1 MFRPG
6 WFCYYADIQLIK
18 AWLVRRNLVKKIV
31 WDETL
36 SVDGGEIDEDHR
48 RLVDLFNI
56 LSRSVADGDAA
67 EYIEAVLEELISC
80 TIWHFRHEE
89 RLMLM
94 YKYDG
99 IEEHRDEHNDLI
111 DSVRELQQKFQ
122 NENKLLTNEDI
133 EYLEDWLT
141 QHILGQDMR
150 LGYYLMEVMK

>member
-1 MFRPG
+1 MKE
-6 WFCYYADIQLIK
+6 II
-18 AWLVRRNLVKKIV
+18 
-31 WDETL
+31 WDEKL

-56 LSRSVADGDAA
+56 LSRSVAKGDSV
-67 EYIEAVLEELISC
+67 EYIDAVLEELISC

-89 RLMLM
+89 RLMLK
-94 YKYDG
+94 YKYDS
-99 IEEHRDEHNDLI
+99 IDEHKDEHHDLI
-111 DSVRELQQKFQ
+111 DSVRALQEKFHK
-122 NENKLLTNEDI
+122 ENKQLNNEDI

>member
-1 MFRPG
+1 
-6 WFCYYADIQLIK
+6 
-18 AWLVRRNLVKKIV
+18 VKKII

-56 LSRSVADGDAA
+56 LSRSVEEGDAA
-67 EYIEAVLEELISC
+67 EYIDAVLEELISC

-99 IEEHRDEHNDLI
+99 LDVHKDEHNDLI
-111 DSVRELQQKFQ
+111 DSVRGLKQKFHK
-122 NENKLLTNEDI
+122 ENKLLTNEDI

-150 LGYYLMEVMK
+150 LGFYLMEVMK

>member
-1 MFRPG
+1 
-6 WFCYYADIQLIK
+6 
-18 AWLVRRNLVKKIV
+18 VKKII
-31 WDETL
+31 WDESL

-56 LSRSVADGDAA
+56 LSRAVEEDDAA
-67 EYIEAVLEELISC
+67 EYIDAVLEELVSC

-99 IEEHRDEHNDLI
+99 IEAHKDEHNDLI
-111 DSVRELQQKFQ
+111 DSVRELQQKFHK
-122 NENKLLTNEDI
+122 ENRLLTNEDI

-150 LGYYLMEVMK
+150 LGFYLMDVMK

>member
-1 MFRPG
+1 M
-6 WFCYYADIQLIK
+6 
-18 AWLVRRNLVKKIV
+18 KKII
-31 WDETL
+31 WDESL

-56 LSRSVADGDAA
+56 LSRSVEEGDAT
-67 EYIEAVLEELISC
+67 EYIDAVLEELISC

-99 IEEHRDEHNDLI
+99 IEAHKDEHNDLI
-111 DSVRELQQKFQ
+111 DSVRELQQKFHK
-122 NENKLLTNEDI
+122 ENRLLTNEDI

-150 LGYYLMEVMK
+150 LGFYLMDVMK

>member
-1 MFRPG
+1 M
-6 WFCYYADIQLIK
+6 
-18 AWLVRRNLVKKIV
+18 KKIT
-31 WDETL
+31 WDESL

-56 LSRSVADGDAA
+56 LSLAVEEGDAA
-67 EYIEAVLEELISC
+67 EYIDAVLEELISC

-94 YKYDG
+94 HKYDG
-99 IEEHRDEHNDLI
+99 IEAHKDEHSDLI
-111 DSVRELQQKFQ
+111 DSVRELQQKFHK
-122 NENKLLTNEDI
+122 ENKLLTNEDI

-150 LGYYLMEVMK
+150 LGYYLMDVMK

>member
-1 MFRPG
+1 
-6 WFCYYADIQLIK
+6 
-18 AWLVRRNLVKKIV
+18 VKEII

-56 LSRSVADGDAA
+56 LSRSVAKGDSV
-67 EYIEAVLEELISC
+67 EYIDAVLEELISC

-94 YKYDG
+94 YKYDS
-99 IEEHRDEHNDLI
+99 IDEHKDEHHDLI
-111 DSVRELQQKFQ
+111 DSVRALQEKFHQ
-122 NENKLLTNEDI
+122 ENKQLNNEDI

>member
-1 MFRPG
+1 
-6 WFCYYADIQLIK
+6 
-18 AWLVRRNLVKKIV
+18 VKKII
-31 WDETL
+31 WDESL

-56 LSRSVADGDAA
+56 LSLAVEEGDAA
-67 EYIEAVLEELISC
+67 EYIDAVLEELVSC

-99 IEEHRDEHNDLI
+99 IEAHKDEHNDLI
-111 DSVRELQQKFQ
+111 DSVRELQQKFHK
-122 NENKLLTNEDI
+122 ENRLLTNEDI

-150 LGYYLMEVMK
+150 LGFYLMDVMK

>member
-1 MFRPG
+1 M
-6 WFCYYADIQLIK
+6 
-18 AWLVRRNLVKKIV
+18 KKIT
-31 WDETL
+31 WDESL

-48 RLVDLFNI
+48 RLVDLFNM
-56 LSRSVADGDAA
+56 LSRAVEEGDAA
-67 EYIEAVLEELISC
+67 EYIDAVLEELVSC

-99 IEEHRDEHNDLI
+99 LEAHKDEHNDLI
-111 DSVRELQQKFQ
+111 DSVRELQQKFHK
-122 NENKLLTNEDI
+122 ENKLLINEDI

-150 LGYYLMEVMK
+150 LGFYLMDVMK

>member
-1 MFRPG
+1 
-6 WFCYYADIQLIK
+6 
-18 AWLVRRNLVKKIV
+18 VNKIV
-31 WDETL
+31 WDDTL

-56 LSRSVADGDAA
+56 LSRSVTEGDAA

-99 IEEHRDEHNDLI
+99 IEEHKDEHNDLI
-111 DSVRELQQKFQ
+111 DSVKELQQKFRK
-122 NENKLLTNEDI
+122 EGKLLTSEDI

-150 LGYYLMEVMK
+150 LGFHLMEVMK

>member
-1 MFRPG
+1 M
-6 WFCYYADIQLIK
+6 
-18 AWLVRRNLVKKIV
+18 KKII
-31 WDETL
+31 WDDSL

-56 LSRSVADGDAA
+56 LSRSVEEGDAT
-67 EYIEAVLEELISC
+67 EYIDAVLEELISC

-99 IEEHRDEHNDLI
+99 IEAHKDEHNDLI
-111 DSVRELQQKFQ
+111 DSVRELQQKFHT
-122 NENKLLTNEDI
+122 ENKLLTNEDI

-150 LGYYLMEVMK
+150 LGFYLMDVMK